1 MMKNVS
7 QQRYKTP
14 ETHGSMTATQNG
26 QQAEVVCL
34 FLFLNIGAACTAQN
48 NAVNVPF
55 FFTFAPFLLINS
67 GQKFLGR
74 SGA

>member
-14 ETHGSMTATQNG
+14 ETHGSVTATQNG

-48 NAVNVPF
+48 NAVHVPF
-55 FFTFAPFLLINS
+55 FLLLLL
-67 GQKFLGR
+67 FY
-74 SGA
+74 